1 MVKNGPSFYRFR
13 DYLLTLSKTK
23 SVARIQVPFFKV
35 EAKVS
40 MEPPIEILPQ
50 DQKLNFIVVDTWRT
64 YKIAFHTCFLYM
76 KAHISYTIF

>member
-1 MVKNGPSFYRFR
+1 MPEVVSSDLGEAGG
-13 DYLLTLSKTK
+13 D
-23 SVARIQVPFFKV
+23 QVDGT
-35 EAKVS
+35 
-40 MEPPIEILPQ
+40 Q